1 MFSKTIALALCAALA
16 GTGCASASGPRVAQ
30 NASAPIDRSV
40 LADYV
45 QRIPAGSRIRVE
57 RTTGGTLRGTLL
69 KSGAD
74 SLTMQRNTRVP
85 ETPIDVPFGT
95 ITRVTLD
102 TGSSTGKNIGI
113 AIATG
118 VGATF
123 GVLLLLAA
131 IFSGLD

>member
-1 MFSKTIALALCAALA
+1 MFRQTIALVLCAALA
-16 GTGCASASGPRVAQ
+16 GTGCASASGPRIAQ
-30 NASAPIDRSV
+30 DPAAPIDRAV

-57 RTTGGTLRGTLL
+57 RNTGGTLKGTLL

-95 ITRVTLD
+95 ITRVTLE
-102 TGSSTGKNIGI
+102 TGSSTGKIAGI
-113 AIATG
+113 AVATG

-131 IFSGLD
+131 IFSD

>member
-1 MFSKTIALALCAALA
+1 MLRQTIALALCAALA
-16 GTGCASASGPRVAQ
+16 GTGCASASGPRVPQGSGTA
-30 NASAPIDRSV
+30 IDRSV

-69 KSGAD
+69 KSSAD

-102 TGSSTGKNIGI
+102 TGSSTGKTVGI

-131 IFSGLD
+131 IFSAVD